1 MRPGAS
7 SSETYWAAEAPRAT
21 RIRCAGASRT
31 SSGSGKIVARALQHV
46 LMFLEWD
53 AIRDAGV
60 RSAYA
65 AEPALAVH
73 DQKVAAGLVEAN
85 SGGFGE

>member
-1 MRPGAS
+1 M
-7 SSETYWAAEAPRAT
+7 
-21 RIRCAGASRT
+21 
-31 SSGSGKIVARALQHV
+31 L
-46 LMFLEWD
+46 FLEWD